1 MEPLDGTGTNAT
13 RAYELL
19 DTGIAN
25 ADQGKL
31 GRDKESIRPY
41 QQEYC

>member
-1 MEPLDGTGTNAT
+1 LNGACPDTAGLD
-13 RAYELL
+13 ELL

-31 GRDKESIRPY
+31 SRDKESIRPY